1 MNIHHFLSSFAYFSL
16 ERGMGITNILV
27 LKLVQFQKESHH
39 LGGAM
44 VKRQEGTRR
53 RFHVGREYVMVG

>member
-1 MNIHHFLSSFAYFSL
+1 MNIHYFLSSFAYFSL

-39 LGGAM
+39 LG
-44 VKRQEGTRR
+44 EGDGQTTGGYEKK
-53 RFHVGREYVMVG
+53 VPCG